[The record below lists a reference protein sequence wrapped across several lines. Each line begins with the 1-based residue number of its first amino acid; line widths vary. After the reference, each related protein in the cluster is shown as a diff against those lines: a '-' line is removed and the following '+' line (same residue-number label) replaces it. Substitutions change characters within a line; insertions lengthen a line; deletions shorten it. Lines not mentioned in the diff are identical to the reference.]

1 MSYRLRHDIP
11 ALSHRP
17 TSDGGGGGGGGGG
30 LTDAFSRSSHLS
42 LMS

>member
-17 TSDGGGGGGGGGG
+17 TSDGGGGGGGGG
-30 LTDAFSRSSHLS
+30 DAFSRLSHLS